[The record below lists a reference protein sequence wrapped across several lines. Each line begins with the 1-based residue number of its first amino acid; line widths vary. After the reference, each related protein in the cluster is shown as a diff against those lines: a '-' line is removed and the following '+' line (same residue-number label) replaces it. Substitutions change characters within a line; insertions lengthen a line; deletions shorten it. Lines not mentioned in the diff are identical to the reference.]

1 MNLCWFRKKTTRT
14 LYFVLY
20 FVWEGSVWT
29 QMRTGEQKR
38 QKKIQVK
45 TGVNE
50 RKGAEWEVRP
60 GWSSDRIKS
69 QRHEMW
75 LNFNEEKHVRK
86 WHRKK
91 WTKGPPRLPNTLQ
104 KNREERSWRTLE
116 AKEESKTS
124 DWAEGEKKSNLL
136 RLWSSN
142 PVTQA
147 EQNLSLHK
155 HILAEKILLTRLWRW
170 TQNLCVSESEEKGR
184 HQCFLFVAAAFYF
197 SDRELKG
204 LKIKSHGVPKVFTW
218 LSIKTVV
225 PGFATRG
232 SNSKVSP
239 VTSYAPC
246 LRDIRQYG
254 C

>member
-1 MNLCWFRKKTTRT
+1 MKEREQSERSVRGEALTGLSLSDTRCDWISMKRNT
-14 LYFVLY
+14 
-20 FVWEGSVWT
+20 WENDT
-29 QMRTGEQKR
+29 ER
-38 QKKIQVK
+38 
-45 TGVNE
+45 NE
-50 RKGAEWEVRP
+50 LKDP
-60 GWSSDRIKS
+60 PTP
-69 QRHEMW
+69 
-75 LNFNEEKHVRK
+75 KH
-86 WHRKK
+86 
-91 WTKGPPRLPNTLQ
+91 PP

-147 EQNLSLHK
+147 EHNLSLHK

-218 LSIKTVV
+218 PSIKTVV

-239 VTSYAPC
+239 MTSYAPC

>member
-155 HILAEKILLTRLWRW
+155 HILAEKNPAHTTVEMNTKPLCEWKRRERENISVFYLLL
-170 TQNLCVSESEEKGR
+170 L
-184 HQCFLFVAAAFYF
+184 
-197 SDRELKG
+197 
-204 LKIKSHGVPKVFTW
+204 
-218 LSIKTVV
+218 LSIFRPRAERIKNKI
-225 PGFATRG
+225 TRSG
-232 SNSKVSP
+232 KSFHN
-239 VTSYAPC
+239 VTEHQNCISWIC
-246 LRDIRQYG
+246 H
-254 C
+254 

>member
-1 MNLCWFRKKTTRT
+1 MFFLNLFFIFIVWCVLCKVFFIMNLCWFRKKTTRT

-91 WTKGPPRLPNTLQ
+91 WTKGPPDSQTPSKKTEKREAGGLSRQ
-104 KNREERSWRTLE
+104 KRNQKQVIELKER
-116 AKEESKTS
+116 
-124 DWAEGEKKSNLL
+124 KSL
-136 RLWSSN
+136 
-142 PVTQA
+142 
-147 EQNLSLHK
+147 
-155 HILAEKILLTRLWRW
+155 I
-170 TQNLCVSESEEKGR
+170 
-184 HQCFLFVAAAFYF
+184 F
-197 SDRELKG
+197 SDSDRV
-204 LKIKSHGVPKVFTW
+204 IP
-218 LSIKTVV
+218 
-225 PGFATRG
+225 
-232 SNSKVSP
+232 
-239 VTSYAPC
+239 
-246 LRDIRQYG
+246 
-254 C
+254 